1 MKDANVSRHP
11 VNLIL
16 LGPPGA
22 GKGTQAKLLMDR
34 FGLVQLSTGDM
45 LRAAV
50 AAGTPAG
57 LEAKAVMERGDL
69 VSDALVV
76 AILRDR
82 MAEPDCAGGV
92 IFDGFP
98 RTIAQ
103 AETLDALL
111 DSTGRRLDAVIEL
124 QVDDEAVIARVVKRG
139 EEARAT
145 GQPVRADDNAETMA
159 KRLQA
164 YYAQTAPLVEYYAA
178 QGTLTRIPAMGE
190 IGEIAGRLAAIV
202 EDLAESATTA

>member
-76 AILRDR
+76 AILRER

-139 EEARAT
+139 EEARTA

>member
-124 QVDDEAVIARVVKRG
+124 QVDDDAVIARVVKRG

-145 GQPVRADDNAETMA
+145 GQPVRADDNAETMT